1 MITLKTK
8 SKTLSFNI
16 MIIKISQ
23 LQNIGEQSL
32 FAMYETEINMIC
44 KENPNNIT
52 NIRDKR

>member
-23 LQNIGEQSL
+23 LQILVKKKSL
-32 FAMYETEINMIC
+32 FAMYET
-44 KENPNNIT
+44 
-52 NIRDKR
+52 